1 MATHAMWAA
10 GGVVLIALLAAVEL
24 GRMPSTTAVVAVG
37 MSAQVWPGSSTGLF
51 FVSRTTH
58 DSGWSF
64 LRLTA
69 STLPLYVPYAAAG
82 RVSIRLP
89 FPPGVEYDYMQDPPK
104 GSLPPKFNS
113 SFVVDNNLL
122 QQAEYILADKV
133 TGVETVAV
141 GMDGS
146 LGLVDRLG
154 KVSQLLCLYY

>member
-1 MATHAMWAA
+1 
-10 GGVVLIALLAAVEL
+10 
-24 GRMPSTTAVVAVG
+24 
-37 MSAQVWPGSSTGLF
+37 
-51 FVSRTTH
+51 
-58 DSGWSF
+58 
-64 LRLTA
+64 
-69 STLPLYVPYAAAG
+69 
-82 RVSIRLP
+82 
-89 FPPGVEYDYMQDPPK
+89 MQDPPK